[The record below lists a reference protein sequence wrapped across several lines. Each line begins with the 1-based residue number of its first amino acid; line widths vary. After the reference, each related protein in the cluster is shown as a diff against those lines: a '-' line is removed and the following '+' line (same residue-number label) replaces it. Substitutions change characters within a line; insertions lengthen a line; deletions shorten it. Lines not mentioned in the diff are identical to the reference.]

1 MEVNKSKHKKN
12 VKVPTKFKSILTDL
26 IKEILINQP
35 QDIISFCANYFKT
48 KQEEVQHDMNRA
60 ITFSADVQTKE
71 ATPAPKT
78 NVNKKMIKSQKSTC
92 KKDWNKPV
100 NDNNIK
106 DKEENEEECNIFECV
121 DFEEKEKIL
130 NRIKNGDNQLKTK
143 AYNYYN
149 KYFVPFK
156 KYNDIL
162 ITAQKAIMS
171 YFNNKGT
178 DKEKEFTQLNEDIEE
193 KIIDLNNDFLLKELD
208 NMPVLDAIN
217 LFKKQDFYVKMLK
230 CFLIKINL
238 LKNNIFENNEL
249 IDEMCYF
256 IFFPQFK
263 LVLKLKDSFNKEEE
277 EEKNQYLNNYF
288 NNNIKLLIPDIFSF
302 VHSCKHLVEDSI
314 ICIFSNFSIRK
325 RDLSLNY
332 MQQSIIPSNKGLS
345 KILTDLQMKMYI
357 STPEQVLK
365 AIENSAILKTEE
377 KEEEI
382 EPIKE
387 KIKQNNPNLSLFI
400 NKVTNTPF
408 EALDNNINEFTGLE
422 NIEREILLKFLK
434 LSADFSDIYN
444 KLNNVEINE
453 EESNFCS
460 TMKKIFF
467 NKKYIPELDFMY
479 NCIFRNELFKIPDS
493 VQNYLKVFQNF
504 TNSNINEEQLIQDYQ
519 KLNFLN
525 QIGLFLYLFLKQK
538 EKPFLEGLVNKLK
551 YVKEKYESIRH
562 RTHIEALLQNF
573 THDSDE
579 VGVFKEKY
587 NSWKDNLPEDLKEIL
602 KKENEDEK
610 EELIKNEKDDY
621 HVKTM
626 FNILVIES
634 LIKKDKKMKAFVEKI
649 KKKYPTLE
657 ESKKI

>member
-1 MEVNKSKHKKN
+1 MEVHKSKHKKN
-12 VKVPTKFKSILTDL
+12 IKVPTKFKSILTDL

-35 QDIISFCANYFKT
+35 QDIINFCANYFKI
-48 KQEEVQHDMNRA
+48 KQEEVQTEMNRA
-60 ITFSADVQTKE
+60 ITFSADTQNKE
-71 ATPAPKT
+71 TTPAPRT
-78 NVNKKMIKSQKSTC
+78 SVNKKKIISQKSTC
-92 KKDWNKPV
+92 KKDWNKPI
-100 NDNNIK
+100 NDNNLMDDDEK
-106 DKEENEEECNIFECV
+106 DEECSLFECV

-130 NRIKNGDNQLKTK
+130 NKIRNGDSSLKTK

-149 KYFVPFK
+149 KHFVPFK
-156 KYNDIL
+156 KYNDL
-162 ITAQKAIMS
+162 IVNAQKTIMS
-171 YFNNKGT
+171 YFTNKGT
-178 DKEKEFTQLNEDIEE
+178 DKENEFIQLNDDIEE
-193 KIIDLNNDFLLKELD
+193 KIIELNNDFLLKELD

-217 LFKKQDFYVKMLK
+217 LFKKQDFYVRVLK
-230 CFLIKINL
+230 CFLVKINL

-249 IDEMCYF
+249 MDEMCYF
-256 IFFPQFK
+256 ILFPEFK
-263 LVLKLKDSFNKEEE
+263 LVLKLKDSLKKEEE

-288 NNNIKLLIPDIFSF
+288 NKNIKLLIPDIFSF
-302 VHSCKHLVEDSI
+302 VHSCKHLDEDSI

-332 MQQSIIPSNKGLS
+332 MQQSIIPKNRELS

-365 AIENSAILKTEE
+365 AIENSAVLKTEE

-382 EPIKE
+382 EPIEE

-422 NIEREILLKFLK
+422 NIEREIVLKLLK

-444 KLNNVEINE
+444 KLNSVEINE

-479 NCIFRNELFKIPDS
+479 NCIFRNELFKIPAS
-493 VQNYLKVFQNF
+493 VQNYLKIFHNF
-504 TNSNINEEQLIQDYQ
+504 TNTNIDEEQLIKDYQ
-519 KLNFLN
+519 QLNFLT
-525 QIGLFLYLFLKQK
+525 QIGLFLYLYLKKK

-551 YVKEKYESIRH
+551 YVKEKYESVRH
-562 RTHIEALLQNF
+562 RSHIEALLQNF

-587 NSWKDNLPEDLKEIL
+587 NAWKDNLPEDLKEIL

-610 EELIKNEKDDY
+610 EQLIKDEKDDS
-621 HVKTM
+621 HKITM
-626 FNILVIES
+626 FNIIVIES
-634 LIKKDKKMKAFVEKI
+634 LIKKDRKMKAFVEKI
-649 KKKYPTLE
+649 KKSYPILD
-657 ESKKI
+657 ESKKV